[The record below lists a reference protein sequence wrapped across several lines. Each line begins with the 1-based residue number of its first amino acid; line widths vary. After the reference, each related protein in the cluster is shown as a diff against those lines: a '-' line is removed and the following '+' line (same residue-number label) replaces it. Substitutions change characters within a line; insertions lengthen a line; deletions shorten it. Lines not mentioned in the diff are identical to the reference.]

1 LESVIIVDSRIL
13 NNLYS
18 LGDKLAL
25 CETCHNKVSKGKL
38 ILDVKIPKGFKPETF
53 MSIVRWKLVNMLR
66 DAGNIVTYTYGYIT
80 KFDRIALGLKKSHST
95 DAFVMAEGTMQERS
109 PLSFLIQQV
118 RKWNRKLFK
127 GDRSHIKNTAPQFVH
142 GFQRFDKALWNNIEC
157 FVFGRRK
164 TGYFQLKT
172 LDGTKIHASTKAK
185 ELTLLETANTLL
197 ISYSSRGTLPHTL
210 KSVVSA
216 TPAPHGVL

>member
-1 LESVIIVDSRIL
+1 MCIRDRNGVQKDSWNVREYVFHRDDHTCQACKGKSKYPILETHHIISRQIGGDAPD
-13 NNLYS
+13 NL
-18 LGDKLAL
+18 LAL

-127 GDRSHIKNTAPQFVH
+127 
-142 GFQRFDKALWNNIEC
+142 
-157 FVFGRRK
+157 
-164 TGYFQLKT
+164 
-172 LDGTKIHASTKAK
+172 
-185 ELTLLETANTLL
+185 
-197 ISYSSRGTLPHTL
+197 
-210 KSVVSA
+210 
-216 TPAPHGVL
+216 